1 MCAPTWT
8 DWALLT
14 SLVLAVLATY
24 RMAQLVAYDDGPF
37 DLLAR
42 ARGLTAYAPNGNP
55 RTGAIWHSLAGL
67 VECPYCLGVWFAG
80 VFTLVAGR
88 GLALDVWTAVLF
100 WLAVAG
106 GQCFLQSLSPGRDQ

>member
-1 MCAPTWT
+1 MYVPIWT
-8 DWALLT
+8 DLALLT

-24 RMAQLVAYDDGPF
+24 RMSQLVAYDDGPF

-42 ARGLTAYAPNGNP
+42 VRGLTAYAPNGKP

-67 VECPYCLGVWFAG
+67 VSCPYCLGVWFSG

-88 GLALDVWTAVLF
+88 GLAMDIWTAILF

-106 GQCFLQSLSPGRDQ
+106 GQCFLQSLETSRS